1 MDKTDLGI
9 KLEVIAHNSQG
20 YFGDPHGYEELLYS
34 TKTANS
40 FILVGKGGVD
50 SKYANNEILEL
61 TRKQAQDYLT
71 DVIGKEEALKVIPQ
85 PERKAPAKKAAPK
98 AKAGKSA
105 SKAAPKAKAEKPAS
119 KAAPKK
125 AEPAK
130 KTSAQKPLAKKTETS
145 KK

>member
-1 MDKTDLGI
+1 MENTDLGI

-20 YFGDPHGYEELLYS
+20 YFGDPNGYEELLYK

-40 FILVGKGGVD
+40 FILIGKGGVD
-50 SKYANNEILEL
+50 SKYANNEMWEL

-71 DVIGKEEALKVIPQ
+71 DVIGQEEALKLIPQ
-85 PERKAPAKKAAPK
+85 VEKKAPAKKTASK
-98 AKAGKSA
+98 AKTT
-105 SKAAPKAKAEKPAS
+105 KAAPKS
-119 KAAPKK
+119 SPKK

-130 KTSAQKPLAKKTETS
+130 KSAPKKTETT